1 MKAEFFTPFN
11 NLNTTLWL
19 IGIGTLFFTLGL
31 LHRQPVLDQWD
42 TRTFLSLNT
51 QLRRYSRFFR
61 FIWPLGT
68 TPVCILL
75 VAIIYISSW
84 QAGVAAT
91 LTYLIAATLERIT
104 KLRIGRLRPFE
115 VLSAVQIQQ
124 PNPPHDPSHPSGD
137 ALRVWFLALAFPA
150 AFGLPWPATLLT
162 CAIAVILSLGRIAL
176 GAHYPLDVL
185 GGAGLGLLAAGISI
199 TSYSFGVIN

>member
-1 MKAEFFTPFN
+1 MKAEFMDPSN
-11 NLNTTLWL
+11 NPNTTLWL
-19 IGIGTLFFTLGL
+19 VGIGTLFFILGL
-31 LHRQPVLDQWD
+31 LHRQPVLAQWD
-42 TRTFLSLNT
+42 TRTFQSLNT

-61 FIWPLGT
+61 FVWPLGT

-75 VAIIYISSW
+75 LAIMYISSW
-84 QAGVAAT
+84 QAGVVAT
-91 LTYLIAATLERIT
+91 LTYMVAATLERIT
-104 KLRIGRLRPFE
+104 KLKIGRLRPFE
-115 VLSAVQIQQ
+115 VLSGVQIQQ

-162 CAIAVILSLGRIAL
+162 CAIAVILSLGRIVL

-199 TSYSFGVIN
+199 ISSSFGVIS